1 MSPRGFSE
9 RCDRDC
15 NPHQRMRIRVCG
27 SSEEIRGSNDPF
39 DQDGPRKRKIYSTAA
54 AAAAAA
60 ALFLDDLSYLIVS
73 S

>member
-1 MSPRGFSE
+1 MY
-9 RCDRDC
+9 
-15 NPHQRMRIRVCG
+15 G

-60 ALFLDDLSYLIVS
+60 LFLDDLSYLIVS